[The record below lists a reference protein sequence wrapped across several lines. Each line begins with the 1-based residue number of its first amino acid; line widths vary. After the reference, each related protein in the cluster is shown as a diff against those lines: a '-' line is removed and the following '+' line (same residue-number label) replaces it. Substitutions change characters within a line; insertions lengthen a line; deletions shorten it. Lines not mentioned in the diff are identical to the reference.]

1 MTHFVSP
8 CAVLCLV
15 AWLWRHR
22 MGGEGRMFFLL
33 GLVTAS
39 CRAMKSQRNLVDK
52 HLWASHEEIL
62 FLLPSRK
69 RQDSANV
76 LYPLLLLNPCC
87 PLPPI
92 SFCTVSPY
100 LDQRRLRSFTGVSLW
115 RGSQWALPSCNSAQ
129 PWPYFSSSQVK
140 TFYSWV
146 ILSGKEK
153 LKQKKQNKTEPKTKT
168 KQKQSMHT

>member
-8 CAVLCLV
+8 YAVLCLV
-15 AWLWRHR
+15 PWLWRHR

-52 HLWASHEEIL
+52 HLWASREEIL
-62 FLLPSRK
+62 FLLPSGK

-76 LYPLLLLNPCC
+76 LYPLLLLNPCY
-87 PLPPI
+87 PLPLI

-100 LDQRRLRSFTGVSLW
+100 LDRGDWDLSLVCLY
-115 RGSQWALPSCNSAQ
+115 GGAPKEPSPPVTLPSPDRISLL
-129 PWPYFSSSQVK
+129 VK
-140 TFYSWV
+140 S
-146 ILSGKEK
+146 K
-153 LKQKKQNKTEPKTKT
+153 LFTAE
-168 KQKQSMHT
+168 